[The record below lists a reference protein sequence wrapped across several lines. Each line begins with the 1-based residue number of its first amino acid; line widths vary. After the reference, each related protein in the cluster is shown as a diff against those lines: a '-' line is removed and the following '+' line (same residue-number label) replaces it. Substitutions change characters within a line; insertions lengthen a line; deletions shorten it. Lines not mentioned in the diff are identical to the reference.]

1 MASTVLIMQ
10 ENTEHQ
16 TSDPI
21 PIDFLYRDTDIAVV
35 NKPSGM
41 LVHRGWD
48 NDKVVAMTVVR
59 DLVGQHVY
67 PVHRLDRPTSG
78 ALIFALHKDAA
89 RVLSQEFEA
98 GNVQKAYLALVRG
111 ITPESGIIDNPVPKK
126 PNGKRV
132 PAVTEFRRLF
142 VFERYSLVA
151 AWPKTGRLHQIRRHL
166 KHISH
171 PLIGDSKYGKGEH
184 NRFFRD
190 KFGLTRLGLHAAAI
204 SFTHPQSGEDL
215 TLEAPLPEDFAG
227 PLKAMGVPEEL
238 LTLPTTP

>member
-98 GNVQKAYLALVRG
+98 GNVQNARWLFTESGLSSLVRRL
-111 ITPESGIIDNPVPKK
+111 TTVPMVPGG
-126 PNGKRV
+126 PNGSSAHSAPSTRHLICPARKRV
-132 PAVTEFRRLF
+132 RVSCDGNSSRLDICFR
-142 VFERYSLVA
+142 
-151 AWPKTGRLHQIRRHL
+151 
-166 KHISH
+166 
-171 PLIGDSKYGKGEH
+171 
-184 NRFFRD
+184 
-190 KFGLTRLGLHAAAI
+190 
-204 SFTHPQSGEDL
+204 
-215 TLEAPLPEDFAG
+215 
-227 PLKAMGVPEEL
+227 
-238 LTLPTTP
+238 

>member
-132 PAVTEFRRLF
+132 LICIRAVFTSGSLAQNRASPPNSSASQAYLAPSDWGLEIRQGRTQPFLPRQVWTYASRTACRCHFIYSSSKWRRP
-142 VFERYSLVA
+142 Y
-151 AWPKTGRLHQIRRHL
+151 P
-166 KHISH
+166 
-171 PLIGDSKYGKGEH
+171 
-184 NRFFRD
+184 
-190 KFGLTRLGLHAAAI
+190 
-204 SFTHPQSGEDL
+204 
-215 TLEAPLPEDFAG
+215 
-227 PLKAMGVPEEL
+227 
-238 LTLPTTP
+238 